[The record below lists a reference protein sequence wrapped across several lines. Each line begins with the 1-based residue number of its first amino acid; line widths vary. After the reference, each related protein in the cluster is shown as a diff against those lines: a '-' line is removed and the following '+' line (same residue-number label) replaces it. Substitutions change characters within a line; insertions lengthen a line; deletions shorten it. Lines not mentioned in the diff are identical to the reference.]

1 MNVTGKFVRLL
12 TVIVP
17 VSLVLAGHVAG
28 RAWAADGFNRPVQ
41 LTTNPGEDFA
51 PAVAGDGSFMVYVS
65 DRSGNLDLWW
75 KRLGRGVG
83 TPDRRLTLHSAAD
96 TTPALSPDGKWVAFI
111 SHRSDAKGDLFL
123 LRLDDQAGG
132 EPQTVRLTG
141 AGSAESDPAWSADG
155 KFIFF
160 SSLAANG
167 NFKKI
172 YKIDVRGKSKTPVSA
187 IEGFNAS
194 VSPDGRYLVFVSK
207 KDDPSGSL
215 WIRDLQGGSL
225 AQVTRGDDI
234 DVSPAWSADGKRIY
248 FVRYRDDTNRD
259 GRLTIEDRP
268 NIWSLEFA
276 GGAGKLR
283 QLTDSSTY
291 DLFPASL
298 RGKLIFTSDR
308 KNNSDIWELSARG
321 LLPLPGDYAAAL
333 KKTEALCPGLETVSY
348 RCLLAYTNLVENFAG
363 AAGIARV
370 HYRLA
375 KAYLQMRQPGF
386 AEKVFN
392 ALLTEQTG
400 DPLYRGLAEIELLLL
415 RAAKVK
421 QAGKSVYRRA
431 IRNILKPLETLAGH
445 KEPGVAARA
454 YLEMGNVSFELEEL
468 NRALNLYKKVIT
480 EYPRQRRVA
489 AAAAWSQSKIYTTV
503 GDHDKLVQSFVQVV
517 RDYYDV
523 EVWRQKAIREIF
535 ALFEKQPGLEKKV
548 SELRALSMKYE
559 KVPALAAALQN
570 RIGELYYRANE
581 NLLAK
586 EAYRQT
592 VKRFPNV
599 VPEKLKAQFAL
610 ANIYSEE
617 ENFEK
622 SLSYYREIAAAKASG
637 EWQASRQ
644 KARAGYIR
652 KSIEKGK
659 WELKVG
665 ETQLALKSFL
675 KLIAFS
681 PETIEAHRGYVQAGA
696 ALGKIADAIRFY
708 KKRLQKNGGAAAD
721 HYALGLAYTYLDPPG
736 LDDAEK
742 EIVRAVSIDSQEVY
756 FHQTLGWVF
765 EQKETLQKKESYLEQ
780 ALQEYQTALALND
793 AERDPENE
801 ANLLLNLG
809 NGNYL
814 LKNFSAAYYYYKQ
827 RAAARLP
834 FADPKRAAIY
844 YQRFGE
850 SAFKAGNSAAAAR
863 QLQKALK
870 IVAANKE
877 LKRMAELNDRIALAD
892 QDQGKYAA
900 AVEHF
905 TAAMGLHRKSGNY
918 KSMTRAM
925 RNIANNLFWLSRKK
939 GGEDAGAMSRALANY
954 FRAVENLEKFGV
966 IDKQKK
972 SGDGLINVQ
981 VETPLGENASTA
993 AAGFDEVGEKK
1004 MVFHYIGKI
1013 YGDFKEYGKAVEY
1026 FQKKLG
1032 LIAGNLD
1039 PEKDVAAL
1047 LEKALIQN
1055 QIGNFSYRKGDYDSG
1070 LRYFRLSYDA
1080 SRQLRNR
1087 RGIVVN
1093 AANIGRVLLAKLQ
1106 SRPAGPLR
1114 DEIRNTVKLLED
1126 AVRRM
1131 DEFRN
1136 FPDPEYAVYLRNYLG
1151 IFYQYL
1157 ARVPQSGQTAAS
1169 EKPAGPPSAE
1179 TFLAAYDELRKESDS
1194 YFAGFDTFGKQSAH
1208 FFEQALSA
1216 AATLAPGSEKDK
1228 LQAALRQNLLLANS
1242 LARKPGKIKNTKNV
1256 SWENHEPLP
1265 YRWQFKFLQSLEK
1278 EGDERL
1284 ALLLQAEKQLSRLPY
1299 GLLPA
1304 DSSSRAMLM
1313 ELYRVLTRE
1322 LFDRKKYREAMHFSE
1337 KGLQWGLIALRQEP
1351 PLRTRRFQDET
1362 RQEYYAE
1369 LEAIAAQVRAAV
1381 DGMTDGRAKPDEE
1394 GLQALLDEY
1403 AEFLSLVRED
1413 DRQLASLF
1421 YPDVPDIR
1429 AMQASLRPGERILK
1443 YQKINDRILVWAVD
1457 GSSVRGGKFI
1467 CDPGV
1472 LKLISRIASGAGQVG
1487 PREIASLSNTF
1498 VVPVER
1504 LLGQAKFLY
1513 LIAGGPLELL
1523 PWAAMQ
1529 FKQKPLVAS
1538 LPIAFLA
1545 SLSQYDFSRAGKNL
1559 YNSRLLAVEFPE
1571 KAVAGVG
1578 PSFAAVQNLAGGEG
1592 ASERF
1597 RTHWQ
1602 NYGVLDIESP
1612 VVLRSMAPGD
1622 SYISMTRKANHF
1634 ERLSLRDLFRTT
1646 LSANFIALNSL
1657 RLEGGG
1663 ELPTTALLLQ
1673 GLTFTGYPGVLLG
1686 LWNPPGREEFL
1697 ELFYRDFHKGNPA
1710 ESLRRA
1716 QVELARRHP
1725 GSYGWAQYRFY
1736 GFPGMTERE
1745 KQTFAQAHFDANVTN
1760 GLQAFSEKHWE
1771 RSIDSFE
1778 KALALID
1785 FLPEKKFQREIY
1797 KTLALG
1803 AYNLKDYPAAIKYQ
1817 SELARLAEGGDDPE
1831 QLAQAVYFLGILNSR
1846 AENYPRAVE
1855 LLQKALSIYQ
1865 EYELLDRLA
1874 ESYSTLGIVEE
1885 NALDYG
1891 KALRAFNASLKINE
1905 EIGEDLNKGRELR
1918 RIGRIYYLRLADYPA
1933 AKKYF
1938 AEANRL
1944 FQELEQTDQVVET
1957 LLELGLVAEKQGEF
1971 DRALAFYR
1979 QAQSLAEAHD
1989 LQLGLSKSLLYQGN
2003 SYWYQGNYQNAFR
2016 MQKRS
2021 LAIAEAIGDKRQ
2033 QTFIHNTL
2041 GLIYWTLNDAERAL
2055 RSLNK
2060 SLDLAM
2066 EIDSL
2071 LDVATAFNNIGLV
2084 YRKDKEYGKAIE
2096 FFNKAL
2102 ERDVRLKSKWGQGY
2116 THRNLGISYLRL
2128 GQLAQAE
2135 KHIRQAIELSRAIGN
2150 RTNEVKSMLE
2160 LGNLALKRKQC
2171 AAAIEVFRKTQ
2182 ALSAALGIPE
2192 VRWRALRGQGECLA
2206 QTGRA
2211 DEAVAAYKKAVDVVE
2226 AMRAA
2231 IKIEEFQNG
2240 FLTDKQDVY
2249 KELILLLLDQGKN
2262 EESFSFAE
2270 RAKSRSFIDLLGNN
2284 KVNLKNEVS
2293 QKLYDRLIR
2302 QKNEIRKLE
2311 EALGRSGDEDK
2322 TRQLSAQLVA
2332 ERDRYRDIL
2341 IDAKEESPQISSFIA
2356 VDSIDLKQIQKLLE
2370 KDVALVEYL
2379 VTKNELVAWVVKK
2392 DGLAVTRTPVNEK
2405 DLIRLV
2411 KDYRKRMQ
2419 QAAPVDEP
2427 SARLYAW
2434 AIKPVEQYIGDTRIL
2449 GLIPN
2454 GILHYVSFASLKG
2467 DAGYLIEQ
2475 HPLFYSPSAS
2485 VLQYTFARKFA
2496 KGDIVKVLAV
2506 GNPDLGSLNYDL
2518 PLAELEAKS
2527 IKWDFPQIDLL
2538 TGDKAKESWVKKHI
2552 KDYQIIH
2559 IASHG
2564 EFDAVNPLFSSLK
2577 LTRDASDD
2585 GNFEVNEVFGV
2596 NVNADLVTLS
2606 ACQTGLGK
2614 ITGGDELVGLNR
2626 AFIYAG
2632 THAIL
2637 SSLWRVSDISTAI
2650 LVKHFYRIYAHE
2662 EKAESLRK
2670 AQLLVKKFYP
2680 HPSYWAGFNLTGD
2693 YR

>member
-1 MNVTGKFVRLL
+1 MWLL
-12 TVIVP
+12 MVIVLAP
-17 VSLVLAGHVAG
+17 LALSGPLAGDI
-28 RAWAADGFNRPVQ
+28 WAEDGFNRPVQ

-75 KRLGRGVG
+75 KRLGPGPG
-83 TPDRRLTLHSAAD
+83 APDRRLTFHSAAD
-96 TTPALSPDGKWVAFI
+96 TTPTLSPDGKWVAFI
-111 SHRSDAKGDLFL
+111 SHRSDAKGDLYL
-123 LRLDDQAGG
+123 LRLDGQATDG
-132 EPQTVRLTG
+132 EPETVRLTG
-141 AGSAESDPAWSADG
+141 AGSSESDPAWSADG
-155 KFIFF
+155 KFVFF

-172 YKIDVRGKSKTPVSA
+172 YKIGVKGKSKTPVSPM
-187 IEGFNAS
+187 EGFNGA
-194 VSPDGRYLVFVSK
+194 VSPDGRYLAFVSK

-215 WIRDLQGGSL
+215 WVQDLQGSGL

-234 DVSPAWSADGKRIY
+234 DVSPAWSVDGKRIY
-248 FVRYRDDTNRD
+248 FVRYRDDTNGD
-259 GRLTIEDRP
+259 GRLTIEDRA
-268 NIWSLEFA
+268 NIWSLEWVN
-276 GGAGKLR
+276 GAGKLR

-291 DLFPASL
+291 DLFPASA

-308 KNNSDIWELSARG
+308 KTNSDIWELPAQG
-321 LLPLPGDYAAAL
+321 LFPLPGDYAAAL
-333 KKTEALCPGLETVSY
+333 KKTEALCPGLQTVSY
-348 RCLLAYTNLVENFAG
+348 RCLLAYTNLVENFSG
-363 AAGIARV
+363 EEGIARA

-375 KAYLQMRQPGF
+375 QGHLRMGHSNF
-386 AEKVFN
+386 AEKIFN
-392 ALLTEQTG
+392 ALLKEAPG
-400 DPLYRGLAEIELLLL
+400 DPLYRGLAEIDLLLL
-415 RAAKVK
+415 QAAKSK
-421 QAGKSVYRRA
+421 KSGKSVYRRE
-431 IRNILKPLETLAGH
+431 IRKILKPLETLTGH
-445 KEPGVAARA
+445 EEPGVAARA

-468 NRALNLYKKVIT
+468 NRALNFYKKVIA
-480 EYPRQRRVA
+480 EYPRQRNIA
-489 AAAAWSQSKIYTTV
+489 AEAAWSQSKIYTTV
-503 GDHDKLVQSFVQVV
+503 GDHDNLVLAFVRVV

-535 ALFEKQPGLEKKV
+535 ALFEKQPVLEDKV
-548 SELRALSMKYE
+548 SELRALSVKYE
-559 KVPALAAALQN
+559 KAPALAAALQN
-570 RIGELYYRANE
+570 RIGELYYRASE

-586 EAYRQT
+586 EAYQQT
-592 VKRFPNV
+592 IKRFPDV
-599 VPEKLKAQFAL
+599 VSEKFKAQFAL

-622 SLSYYREIAAAKASG
+622 SLSYYQEIAAAG
-637 EWQASRQ
+637 ESEELKASRQ

-665 ETQLALKSFL
+665 ETKLALKSFL

-696 ALGKIADAIRFY
+696 ALGKIDDAIRFY
-708 KKRLQKNGGAAAD
+708 KSRLGKNGGSAAD
-721 HYALGLAYTYLDPPG
+721 HYALGLAYTYLNPPG
-736 LDDAEK
+736 LDEAEK
-742 EIVRAVSIDSQEVY
+742 EIGQALSVNSQDVY

-765 EQKETLQKKESYLEQ
+765 EQKETLQKKEDYLER

-793 AERDPENE
+793 EDRNPENE

-814 LKNFSAAYYYYKQ
+814 LKNFSTAYHYYKQ
-827 RAAARLP
+827 RAAVQLA
-834 FADPKRAAIY
+834 FADPRRAAVF

-850 SAFKAGNSAAAAR
+850 SAFKAGNSVAAVR
-863 QLQKALK
+863 QLQKALE
-870 IVAANKE
+870 IVSANKE
-877 LKRMAELNDRIALAD
+877 LKRMAELNDRIALAY
-892 QDQGKYAA
+892 QDQRKYAG

-905 TAAMGLHRKSGNY
+905 TAAMDLHRKTGNY

-925 RNIANNLFWLSRKK
+925 RNIANNLFWLSRQE
-939 GGEDAGAMSRALANY
+939 GGEDARAMSHALANY

-966 IDKQKK
+966 IGKDKK

-993 AAGFDEVGEKK
+993 ASGFDEVGEKK
-1004 MVFHYIGKI
+1004 MAFHYIGKI
-1013 YGDFKEYGKAVEY
+1013 YGDFKEYGKAVDY
-1026 FQKKLG
+1026 FQKKLD
-1032 LIAGNLD
+1032 LVADNLD

-1055 QIGNFSYRKGDYDSG
+1055 QIGNFSYRKGDYDFS

-1093 AANIGRVLLAKLQ
+1093 AANMGRVLLAKLQ
-1106 SRPAGPLR
+1106 SRPIGPLR
-1114 DEIRNTVKLLED
+1114 DEIQNTVKLLED
-1126 AVRRM
+1126 AVTRM
-1131 DEFRN
+1131 EKFRN
-1136 FPDPEYAVYLRNYLG
+1136 FPNPEYGVYLRNYLG

-1157 ARVPQSGQTAAS
+1157 ARLSQGGQAAVGG
-1169 EKPAGPPSAE
+1169 KQTTGRPPVEA
-1179 TFLAAYDELRKESDS
+1179 FLAAYKELRKESDL
-1194 YFAGFDTFGKQSAH
+1194 YFKGFDKFGKKSAR

-1216 AATLAPGSEKDK
+1216 AGNLAPGPEKDK
-1228 LQAALRQNLLLANS
+1228 LEAALRQNLLVANS
-1242 LARKPGKIKNTKNV
+1242 LARKPGKSKNNKKV
-1256 SWENHEPLP
+1256 SSGNREPLP
-1265 YRWQFKFLQSLEK
+1265 YRWQFEFLQSLEK
-1278 EGDERL
+1278 DGDERL

-1304 DSSSRAMLM
+1304 DASSRAMLT
-1313 ELYRVLTRE
+1313 ELYQVLTRE
-1322 LFDRKKYREAMHFSE
+1322 MFDRRKYREAMYFSE
-1337 KGLQWGLIALRQEP
+1337 KGLQWSLIALRQAP
-1351 PLRTRRFQDET
+1351 PLKTRQFQDET
-1362 RQEYYAE
+1362 RQDYYAE
-1369 LEAIAAQVRAAV
+1369 LESLAAQIKEAV
-1381 DGMTDGRAKPDEE
+1381 DGMSEGQPKLDED

-1403 AEFLSLVRED
+1403 AEFVSLVRED
-1413 DRQLASLF
+1413 DRELASLF
-1421 YPDVPDIR
+1421 YPEVPDAQ
-1429 AMQASLRPGERILK
+1429 AMQALLRPGDLVLK
-1443 YQKINDRILVWAVD
+1443 YQKINDRILIWAID
-1457 GSSVRGGKFI
+1457 RSSVRGGKFV
-1467 CDPGV
+1467 CDPGI
-1472 LKLISRIASGAGQVG
+1472 LKLLSRVASGAVKIG
-1487 PREIASLSNTF
+1487 PREIADLSNTF
-1498 VVPVER
+1498 VVPVEK
-1504 LLGQAKFLY
+1504 LLGRAKFLY
-1513 LIAGGPLELL
+1513 LVAGGPLEFL
-1523 PWAAMQ
+1523 PWAAMS
-1529 FKQKPLVAS
+1529 FKQRPLVEA
-1538 LPIAFLA
+1538 LPIAFL
-1545 SLSQYDFSRAGKNL
+1545 SSFSQYYFSQARKNL

-1571 KAVAGVG
+1571 KAFAGIG
-1578 PSFAAVQNLAGGEG
+1578 PSFAAAQNLAGGEG
-1592 ASERF
+1592 ASDRF

-1612 VVLRSMAPGD
+1612 VVLRSAVPED
-1622 SYISMTRKANHF
+1622 SYISMTRNEDHF
-1634 ERLSLRDLFRTT
+1634 ERLSLRELFRTT
-1646 LSANFIALNSL
+1646 LGGNFIALNTL
-1657 RLEGGG
+1657 KLEGGG
-1663 ELPTTALLLQ
+1663 ELSPTALLLQ

-1686 LWNPPGREEFL
+1686 MWNPPNREEFL
-1697 ELFYRDFHKGNPA
+1697 DLFYRDFRKGNPA

-1725 GSYGWAQYRFY
+1725 GSYGWARYRFY
-1736 GFPGMTERE
+1736 GFPGMTEHE
-1745 KQTFAQAHFDANVTN
+1745 KQIFAQAHFDANVTN
-1760 GLQAFSEKHWE
+1760 GLQAFSEKRWE
-1771 RSIDSFE
+1771 SSINSFE
-1778 KALALID
+1778 KALSLIG
-1785 FLPEKKFQREIY
+1785 FLPEKKFQQEIY

-1817 SELARLAEGGDDPE
+1817 LELVRLAEQADDPE
-1831 QLAQAVYFLGILNSR
+1831 QLAQAVYFLGILHSR
-1846 AENYPRAVE
+1846 AEQYPRAVE

-1891 KALRAFNASLKINE
+1891 KALQAFNASLKINE

-1918 RIGRIYYLRLADYPA
+1918 RIGRIYYLRLANYDEA
-1933 AKKYF
+1933 RKYF
-1938 AEANRL
+1938 AEANKL
-1944 FQELEQTDQVVET
+1944 FQELDQTDQIAET
-1957 LLELGLVAEKQGEF
+1957 LLELGLVTEKQGDF
-1971 DRALAFYR
+1971 DRALALYR
-1979 QAQSLAEAHD
+1979 QAQSLAEVHD

-2021 LAIAEAIGDKRQ
+2021 LEIAEAIGDKRQ

-2041 GLIYWTLNDAERAL
+2041 GLIYWTLNDSERAL
-2055 RSLNK
+2055 RSLHK
-2060 SLDLAM
+2060 SLDLAR
-2066 EIDSL
+2066 EINSL
-2071 LDVATAFNNIGLV
+2071 LDIATAFNNIGLI
-2084 YRKDKEYGKAIE
+2084 YRKDKQYGKAIE

-2102 ERDVRLKSKWGQGY
+2102 ERDIRLKSKWGQGY
-2116 THRNLGISYLRL
+2116 THRNLGISYLRMGRL
-2128 GQLAQAE
+2128 DQAE
-2135 KHIRQAIELSRAIGN
+2135 NHIKQAVGLSRAIGN

-2171 AAAIEVFRKTQ
+2171 AAAIAVFRKTETL
-2182 ALSAALGIPE
+2182 AAALGIPE
-2192 VRWRALRGQGECLA
+2192 VRWRALRGQGMCLA
-2206 QTGRA
+2206 QTGRP
-2211 DEAVAAYKKAVDVVE
+2211 DEAVAAYKKAVDTVE
-2226 AMRAA
+2226 KMRAA

-2284 KVNLKNEVS
+2284 KINLKNEVS

-2302 QKNEIRKLE
+2302 QKNKIRKLE
-2311 EALGRSGDEDK
+2311 EALGRSGDGDK

-2332 ERDRYRDIL
+2332 ERDRYRDFL
-2341 IDAKEESPQISSFIA
+2341 IDAKEQSPQISSFIA
-2356 VDSIDLKQIQKLLE
+2356 VESIGLKQLQGLLE
-2370 KDVALVEYL
+2370 INVALVEYL
-2379 VTKNELVAWVVKK
+2379 VTKDELVAWVVKK
-2392 DGLAVTRTPVNEK
+2392 DGLAVARTQVSEQ
-2405 DLIRLV
+2405 DLARVV

-2419 QAAPVDEP
+2419 QSAPMDDT

-2434 AIKPVEQYIGDTRIL
+2434 VIKPIEEHIRGTRIL

-2467 DAGYLIEQ
+2467 DGGYLVEQ

-2485 VLQYTFARKFA
+2485 VLQYTFARKFD
-2496 KGDIVKVLAV
+2496 KSKIVKVLAV

-2518 PLAELEAKS
+2518 PLAELEARS

-2538 TGDKAKESWVKKHI
+2538 TGDKARESWIKEHI
-2552 KDYQIIH
+2552 NDYQIIH

-2564 EFDAVNPLFSSLK
+2564 EFDAVNPLFSALK
-2577 LTRDASDD
+2577 LTRDESDD
-2585 GNFEVNEVFGV
+2585 GNFEVNEVFAV

-2614 ITGGDELVGLNR
+2614 IVGGDELVGLNR

-2650 LVKHFYRIYAHE
+2650 LVKHFYRIYARE

-2670 AQLLVKKFYP
+2670 AQLLVKKLYP